1 MKFRLWPR
9 SLIGQLVFAVAVML
23 FVAQAVNFAL
33 LVRGQKQQTLAHGG
47 GMAVARIIDAV
58 DRDRRGDFRERPGA
72 RRGGPD
78 GGGPDERENPKKL
91 VISDRP
97 IAVATGAVRLPELA
111 EYVADL
117 LHEADMQPQAVA
129 AWALPQRPRLR
140 ANFPGRTVIVSARI
154 DGRYY
159 AVRSRIQTGGNRLQ
173 GFLVWQTLSLY
184 LLLLIPI
191 MVIAWR
197 AAAPLRDLTRAARS
211 NPALRDATP
220 LEEEGP
226 SDVRDL
232 IIAFNAYR
240 GRIATMLSDKDRMLG
255 AVGHDLRTPL
265 ASLRVR
271 VEQVE
276 DDALRDKM
284 IASIEEMAAML
295 TDILAL
301 ARSGAGTEG
310 REPVA
315 LRDATP
321 LDEEG
326 PSDVRDLII
335 AFNAYRG
342 RIATMLSDKDRML
355 GAVGHDLRTPLASL
369 RVRVEQVED
378 DALRDKM
385 IASIEEMAAM
395 LTDILALARSGAG
408 TEGREPVALRGLVEE
423 LAADYRERGKDVTA
437 AAAVDAAVMAR
448 PLLLRRAL
456 RNLIDN
462 AAAYGQRARLSVERG
477 QGEVRIIVSDDGPG
491 LTDEQIRTLI
501 EPFARGEQSR
511 NRATGGSG
519 LGLSIARDIAEGEGG
534 TLTLRNRDGG
544 GLDAVVGLPT
554 IGPS

>member
-1 MKFRLWPR
+1 MNLRLWPR

-140 ANFPGRTVIVSARI
+140 ANFPGRTVIVSAQI

-276 DDALRDKM
+276 D
-284 IASIEEMAAML
+284 
-295 TDILAL
+295 
-301 ARSGAGTEG
+301 G
-310 REPVA
+310 
-315 LRDATP
+315 
-321 LDEEG
+321 
-326 PSDVRDLII
+326 
-335 AFNAYRG
+335 
-342 RIATMLSDKDRML
+342 
-355 GAVGHDLRTPLASL
+355 
-369 RVRVEQVED
+369 
-378 DALRDKM
+378 ALRDKM

-423 LAADYRERGKDVTA
+423 LAADYRERGKDVTVA
-437 AAAVDAAVMAR
+437 VAVDAAVMAR

-462 AAAYGQRARLSVERG
+462 AAAYGVRARLSVERAP
-477 QGEVRIIVSDDGPG
+477 GEVRIIVSDDGPG
-491 LTDEQIRTLI
+491 LTNEQIRTLI

-534 TLTLRNRDGG
+534 TLTLVNRDGG
-544 GLDAVVGLPT
+544 GLDAVVALPT
-554 IGPS
+554 AS